1 MNLTR
6 WLETEW
12 PIVLTILVLVAIP
25 HPIAAPIAAGLAVW
39 LLLQVPGFGRT
50 EWPLVI
56 GLVFVPFV
64 FSPTLSMQAANL
76 VVFCLL
82 ALGLNVVVGYTGLL
96 NLGIAAFFG
105 IGAYVTGIL
114 VSPAMPF
121 EWNYFAVFFL
131 AGIAAAIAGLAL
143 AAPTLQLRGDY
154 LALVTLG
161 FGEVVR
167 FSMRNLT
174 YITNGTKT
182 INPIVSPFAS
192 LPELT
197 WNTPWGSTWSILS
210 GKTYLYF
217 FCLLCL
223 AVAVFVLRNLERS
236 RLGRAWVAIREDELA
251 ASCMGIDVTRVKLA
265 AFACGAT
272 LAGLA
277 GSLYALLQ
285 SNTSAPETYDFA
297 LSITMLACIILGGLG
312 SMRGAMAGVLLLV
325 GFDLILAPWVDEHL
339 QQIVPA
345 GRIGEILKL
354 NNWRYMIFGLSLVLM
369 MRLRPEGLLPSE
381 RVQRELHEPDEQPH
395 AQEAA

>member
-1 MNLTR
+1 
-6 WLETEW
+6 
-12 PIVLTILVLVAIP
+12 
-25 HPIAAPIAAGLAVW
+25 
-39 LLLQVPGFGRT
+39 
-50 EWPLVI
+50 
-56 GLVFVPFV
+56 
-64 FSPTLSMQAANL
+64 
-76 VVFCLL
+76 
-82 ALGLNVVVGYTGLL
+82 
-96 NLGIAAFFG
+96 
-105 IGAYVTGIL
+105 
-114 VSPAMPF
+114 
-121 EWNYFAVFFL
+121 
-131 AGIAAAIAGLAL
+131 
-143 AAPTLQLRGDY
+143 LRGDY

-182 INPIVSPFAS
+182 INPIVSPFAG

-381 RVQRELHEPDEQPH
+381 RVQREMHEADEEP
-395 AQEAA
+395 AVGEAA